1 MTKIKLLSL
10 GIDYDRIDTLSS
22 EEVEALLVCD
32 EIIRNREN
40 EESLK
45 HSF

>member
-22 EEVEALLVCD
+22 EEVESLLLVD

-40 EESLK
+40 EEALK
-45 HSF
+45 NSF